1 MIKISKKKKK
11 IVRKDEFGNPIRNVG
26 NFTADSWNFKNV
38 KKVFARRGYR
48 GQSSRYNYTAKAYWK
63 DTKEYAGKFKMSA
76 KNLKDLKGSIKAE
89 SDWVHI
95 QLKRSKERNKR

>member
-1 MIKISKKKKK
+1 MIIIVQKDKFGRSK
-11 IVRKDEFGNPIRNVG
+11 RSVG
-26 NFTADSWNFKNV
+26 GFSADSWKFKNV
-38 KKVFARRGYR
+38 KKIFSHRGYR
-48 GQSSRYNYTAKAYWK
+48 GQPSRYEYTAKAYWK
-63 DTKEYAGKFKMSA
+63 DSNKFAGDFRMTA